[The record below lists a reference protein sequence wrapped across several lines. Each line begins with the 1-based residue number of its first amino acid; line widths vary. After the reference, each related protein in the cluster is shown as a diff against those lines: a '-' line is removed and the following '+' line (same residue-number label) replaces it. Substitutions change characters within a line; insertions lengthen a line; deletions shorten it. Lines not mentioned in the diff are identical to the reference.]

1 MLRQLIF
8 VLLAGWL
15 LAACGGND
23 APGGIGPGPDAAVS
37 GTVLDQRGLPVEG
50 VVVSDGLL
58 TTLTDEFGN
67 YTLDSD
73 LSKRRFVQV
82 TIPAAYEIPVKDGIP
97 QFWQRIPEGSAKV
110 RADFTLTAR
119 RKAASRYTIL
129 MTADPQIR
137 SRNARYDNFAFHSI
151 DVYEE
156 MCRDL
161 QETAASITD
170 RPVYSISLGDLV
182 HNDMSL
188 YPTYCAGIAD
198 FDFPVFNV
206 IGNHDHVQNVATDR
220 EAVKKFEEYLGPT
233 CYSVELGELHFIFLD
248 NIIMKNNTLDPN
260 TTGAYNDGLSDEV
273 YSWLCNDLKYVDKNK
288 IVMLCAHSSMFRKPD
303 SEPAERDKHG
313 PDYASR
319 LAVPFRALLGGPFA
333 YQFQLRLCGRG
344 AGGEIPQCRVAHS
357 GPFDRGAVAQRADF
371 DRRNA
376 AGLSGR
382 GCRWGADQLVLQ
394 TLGAGARPSDPGLC
408 SGRLVR
414 RRIRLCQR
422 LEPRRPVG
430 RGPLYGQRQGQGRNE
445 AGHRL

>member
-170 RPVYSISLGDLV
+170 RPVYSISLGTW
-182 HNDMSL
+182 STTTCRSIR
-188 YPTYCAGIAD
+188 PTAPGSRIS
-198 FDFPVFNV
+198 
-206 IGNHDHVQNVATDR
+206 ISR
-220 EAVKKFEEYLGPT
+220 
-233 CYSVELGELHFIFLD
+233 
-248 NIIMKNNTLDPN
+248 
-260 TTGAYNDGLSDEV
+260 
-273 YSWLCNDLKYVDKNK
+273 
-288 IVMLCAHSSMFRKPD
+288 SS
-303 SEPAERDKHG
+303 
-313 PDYASR
+313 
-319 LAVPFRALLGGPFA
+319 
-333 YQFQLRLCGRG
+333 
-344 AGGEIPQCRVAHS
+344 
-357 GPFDRGAVAQRADF
+357 
-371 DRRNA
+371 
-376 AGLSGR
+376 
-382 GCRWGADQLVLQ
+382 
-394 TLGAGARPSDPGLC
+394 T
-408 SGRLVR
+408 
-414 RRIRLCQR
+414 
-422 LEPRRPVG
+422 
-430 RGPLYGQRQGQGRNE
+430 
-445 AGHRL
+445 